1 MSKVKVA
8 VVGATGYGGAEIIR
22 SLHQHPFA
30 EVVRAVAID
39 RVGMAL
45 GEVHHSLFGLTDLV
59 VENIPVE
66 EAVQGVDAIF
76 FALPHKTTAE
86 VLMRVFDAGVPI
98 VDLSGD
104 FRLQS
109 AEDYA
114 RYYDDGHPCHH
125 DSANFAYGLPEL
137 NRTAIQSAKR
147 IASPGCF
154 ATTIALGLLP
164 VAQAGHLN
172 GPAKVVAMTGSSGSG
187 AAARETTHHPLRA
200 KNLRTYRPLTH
211 QHTPEIQQ
219 TLRLAGAREG
229 FALQFI
235 PVSAPLV
242 RGILA
247 TCFVEV
253 PAEVSESDVVGW
265 YASAFA
271 DEPFVRVVQHRK
283 PEVNAI
289 AGSMFAEVGWHLDEN
304 QMNGK
309 RTLVCFSALD
319 NLVKGGAG
327 QAVQSFNLMMGF
339 PEDAGLSRP
348 ALWP

>member
-1 MSKVKVA
+1 MSKIKVA
-8 VVGATGYGGAEIIR
+8 VIGATGYGGAEILR
-22 SLHQHPFA
+22 NLLHHPHA

-45 GEVHHSLFGLTDLV
+45 GEVHHSLYGLTDLV

-76 FALPHKTTAE
+76 FALPHKTTAQ
-86 VLMRVFDAGVPI
+86 VLMRVFDSGVPI

-109 AEDYA
+109 AEEYA
-114 RYYDDGHPCHH
+114 KYYDEGHPCHH
-125 DSANFAYGLPEL
+125 ESANFVYGMPEL
-137 NRTAIQSAKR
+137 NRSAIQSAKR
-147 IASPGCF
+147 VASPGCF

-164 VAQAGHLN
+164 VAQSGNLN

-219 TLRLAGAREG
+219 TLRLAGAKDG
-229 FALQFI
+229 FSLQFI

-242 RGILA
+242 RGIFA

-253 PAEVSESDVVGW
+253 PAEISDADVSAW
-265 YASAFA
+265 YDNAFA
-271 DEPFVRVVQHRK
+271 SEPFVRVVRHRK

-289 AGSMFAEVGWHLDEN
+289 AGSMFAEVGWHLDEHVSD
-304 QMNGK
+304 GR

-339 PEDAGLSRP
+339 PEDAGLDRP
-348 ALWP
+348 AVWP